1 MRNCAASAPQAT
13 RNAESSMAGK
23 VHSAASAVPPAC
35 VAWASSFRNRTG
47 AQTYHGTRQDEI
59 GEPAQLPR
67 VAYGADGGAHPVPDA
82 RPRHV
87 GAVGRGSHPRGAAA
101 DARPRRSVAQMAHP
115 RLRHGGRRGHRGRPV
130 RGDAREH
137 DLRARHRD
145 LLDVRAPPAAVFRAR
160 PRRLPPQRQDRRVIQ
175 DPAGRRG
182 VRAPSAGAG
191 AAHRSGGRG
200 VVPGAG
206 SARGGR
212 RHRGVPPLHDDAR
225 RGEAELQDGDERA
238 ARRIPGRRQDA
249 RRVPAAGARRGRAA
263 LKVALVTGASRGI
276 GLAVAEAL
284 HATGMQVV
292 RVARSLRYRSSER
305 MTDIP
310 CDVTKP
316 VAVKSLVDRIV
327 GELGLPDIVVNNAG
341 VFFIKQLAETTYD
354 DFALTLATNLTAP
367 FLIARALVPGMV
379 LRGSGHLVTIGS
391 ISDYIGFP
399 GSTAY
404 AASKF
409 GLRGMHE
416 VIRAETARSGVRSTL
431 ISPGPVDTDIW
442 DAVDPDSKPGF
453 TKRKDMMRAEDI
465 AQAVVYAVTQ
475 PEHVAVTEIRLL
487 PSVYTPRG

>member
-1 MRNCAASAPQAT
+1 
-13 RNAESSMAGK
+13 
-23 VHSAASAVPPAC
+23 
-35 VAWASSFRNRTG
+35 
-47 AQTYHGTRQDEI
+47 
-59 GEPAQLPR
+59 
-67 VAYGADGGAHPVPDA
+67 
-82 RPRHV
+82 
-87 GAVGRGSHPRGAAA
+87 
-101 DARPRRSVAQMAHP
+101 
-115 RLRHGGRRGHRGRPV
+115 
-130 RGDAREH
+130 
-137 DLRARHRD
+137 
-145 LLDVRAPPAAVFRAR
+145 
-160 PRRLPPQRQDRRVIQ
+160 
-175 DPAGRRG
+175 
-182 VRAPSAGAG
+182 
-191 AAHRSGGRG
+191 
-200 VVPGAG
+200 
-206 SARGGR
+206 
-212 RHRGVPPLHDDAR
+212 
-225 RGEAELQDGDERA
+225 
-238 ARRIPGRRQDA
+238 
-249 RRVPAAGARRGRAA
+249 

-284 HATGMQVV
+284 HATGMHVV

-327 GELGLPDIVVNNAG
+327 GELGLPDVVVNNAG
-341 VFFIKQLAETTYD
+341 VFLIKQLAETTYD

-465 AQAVVYAVTQ
+465 AAAVVYAVTQ
-475 PEHVAVTEIRLL
+475 PEQVAVTEIRLRPTL
-487 PSVYTPRG
+487 YSPRG